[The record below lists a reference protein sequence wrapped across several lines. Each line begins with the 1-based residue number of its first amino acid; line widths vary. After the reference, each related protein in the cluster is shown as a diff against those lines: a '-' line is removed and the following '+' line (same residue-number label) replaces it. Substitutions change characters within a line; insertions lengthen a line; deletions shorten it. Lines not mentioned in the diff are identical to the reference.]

1 MAQTFRSD
9 TAARVFY
16 RRLSPVLMVCGLLP
30 SSQVFLEAPR
40 PALAPVVSPSQLTR
54 ALRVL

>member
-1 MAQTFRSD
+1 MHTHGTDVPF
-9 TAARVFY
+9 RVFY

-40 PALAPVVSPSQLTR
+40 PALDPVVSPSQLTR